1 VNLAGRGRRA
11 LFTGLLVLAVAALL
25 ASSVLSLRTTDRL
38 AVSIASVSQTQRV
51 IEQINRLWGLLGD
64 RDSEVLRYLLLGRDE
79 QLEAFRDTVR
89 RMEAARSQLA
99 GETRGDPVQAAAL
112 AELGRLHEERIE
124 RAEQLVALKQRA
136 VAGDAA
142 AAARLDRE
150 FDGSPTSGNAE
161 AMRAILEGMVQH
173 ERDRLALQR
182 AQRELTIRHNRRIVL
197 AANGLALVAGL
208 TALLAIGR
216 LRRREREAERAAFE
230 AQQARSIASERQA
243 SLELVAHDLRGHFGN
258 LLFASDLVRD
268 AAAPE
273 ARARLAASVRGSAAS
288 GLLFLQAVLEQAA
301 GEARGEA
308 VGALDL
314 GAELRRVLEEF
325 ATPAAARGIRFA
337 RHGDDGLQLRGQPLA
352 LAHVLRNL
360 VSNAVKF
367 APEGGLVEFDLE
379 TLPDRGRLR
388 VLDRGPGVPEAE
400 RGALFQRYVPLSP
413 TPGGAAPASTG
424 LGLALA
430 RQHARAQGGELRYEP
445 RAGGGACFVLEWPR
459 A

>member
-1 VNLAGRGRRA
+1 MSLPRPGRRA
-11 LFTGLLVLAVAALL
+11 LFSGLLALAVAALL
-25 ASSVLSLRTTDRL
+25 VSSVLSLRTTDRL

-64 RDSEVLRYLLLGRDE
+64 RDSEVLRFLLLGRDE
-79 QLEAFRDTVR
+79 HLAAFRDTLQ
-89 RMEAARSQLA
+89 RMEAARAQLA
-99 GETRGDPVQAAAL
+99 AKTSGDPVQAAAL
-112 AELGRLHEERIE
+112 VELARLHEERIE
-124 RAEQLVALKQRA
+124 RAEQLIALKRRA
-136 VAGDAA
+136 LDGDPG

-150 FDGSPTSGNAE
+150 FDGSPASGNAE
-161 AMRAILEGMVQH
+161 AMRAILDAMVQH
-173 ERDRLALQR
+173 ERDRLARQR
-182 AQRELTIRHNRRIVL
+182 AQRELTIRHNRQIVL
-197 AANGLALVAGL
+197 GANALALVAGI
-208 TALLAIGR
+208 TALLAISR

-230 AQQARSIASERQA
+230 AQQARRVASERQA

-268 AAAPE
+268 AATPE
-273 ARARLAASVRGSAAS
+273 ARARLATSVRGSAAS

-308 VGALDL
+308 VGVLDL
-314 GAELRRVLEEF
+314 GVELRRVLEEF
-325 ATPAAARGIRFA
+325 ATPAAARGLRFS
-337 RHGDDGLQLRGQPLA
+337 RQGDEGLRLRGQPLA

-367 APEGGLVEFDLE
+367 APEGSLVEFEAE

-413 TPGGAAPASTG
+413 TPGGGAPSSTG

-430 RQHARAQGGELRYEP
+430 RQHARAQGGELRHEP

>member
-1 VNLAGRGRRA
+1 MSLPRPGRRA
-11 LFTGLLVLAVAALL
+11 LFSGLLVLAVAALL
-25 ASSVLSLRTTDRL
+25 ASSVLSLRTADRL

-64 RDSEVLRYLLLGRDE
+64 RDSEILRYLLVGRE
-79 QLEAFRDTVR
+79 ENLQAFRDTLQ
-89 RMEAARSQLA
+89 RMESARAQLA
-99 GETRGDPVQAAAL
+99 DETSGDPVQAAAL
-112 AELGRLHEERIE
+112 VELVRLHEERIE
-124 RAEQLVALKQRA
+124 RAEQLIALKRRA
-136 VAGDAA
+136 LDGDAD

-150 FDGSPTSGNAE
+150 FDGSPSSGNAE
-161 AMRAILEGMVQH
+161 AMRAILEAMVQH
-173 ERDRLALQR
+173 ERDRLARQR
-182 AQRELTIRHNRRIVL
+182 AQRELTVRDNRQTVL
-197 AANGLALVAGL
+197 VANGLALVAGFA
-208 TALLAIGR
+208 ALLAIGR

-230 AQQARSIASERQA
+230 AQQARRIASERQA

-258 LLFASDLVRD
+258 LIFASDLVRD

-308 VGALDL
+308 VVVLDL

-325 ATPAAARGIRFA
+325 ATPAAARGIRFS
-337 RHGDDGLQLRGQPLA
+337 RQGDEGLRLRGQPLA
-352 LAHVLRNL
+352 LGHVLRNL

-367 APEGGLVEFDLE
+367 APEGSLVEFEAE

-413 TPGGAAPASTG
+413 TPGGAAPSSTG